1 MHNIDVMHQER
12 NMGESIISTC
22 MSFLGKTKDNRKTRQ
37 DLAELCN
44 YPSLELKVNGGKPHA
59 SFYLKP
65 QKRKEVMRWMKMLKF
80 LDGYATGFRRP
91 VNMATWKLI
100 GLKSHD
106 YHIIMKRLLLVIFRG
121 CFNDAM
127 WTVLAELSYFYR
139 QLCTKEITIEMMHK
153 LEKVILVLL
162 CKMEKNF
169 HLRFFNL
176 MQHLLLNLSYEA
188 KVGGHVQ
195 YMWMY
200 HIERVLR
207 YLKPMVDNRT
217 SVTSR
222 IFKTLIK
229 VISN

>member
-1 MHNIDVMHQER
+1 
-12 NMGESIISTC
+12 
-22 MSFLGKTKDNRKTRQ
+22 
-37 DLAELCN
+37 
-44 YPSLELKVNGGKPHA
+44 
-59 SFYLKP
+59 
-65 QKRKEVMRWMKMLKF
+65 MLKF

-121 CFNDAM
+121 CFNDVM

-176 MQHLLLNLSYEA
+176 MQHLLINLPYEA
-188 KVGGHVQ
+188 KVGGPVQ

-222 IFKTLIK
+222 ISKTLIK

>member
-1 MHNIDVMHQER
+1 
-12 NMGESIISTC
+12 
-22 MSFLGKTKDNRKTRQ
+22 
-37 DLAELCN
+37 
-44 YPSLELKVNGGKPHA
+44 
-59 SFYLKP
+59 
-65 QKRKEVMRWMKMLKF
+65 MLKF

-121 CFNDAM
+121 CFNDVM

-176 MQHLLLNLSYEA
+176 MQHLLINLSYEA
-188 KVGGHVQ
+188 KVGGPVR

>member
-1 MHNIDVMHQER
+1 
-12 NMGESIISTC
+12 
-22 MSFLGKTKDNRKTRQ
+22 
-37 DLAELCN
+37 
-44 YPSLELKVNGGKPHA
+44 
-59 SFYLKP
+59 
-65 QKRKEVMRWMKMLKF
+65 MLKF

-121 CFNDAM
+121 YFNDAM

-139 QLCTKEITIEMMHK
+139 KLCTKEITVEMMHK

-169 HLRFFNL
+169 HLGFFNL
-176 MQHLLLNLSYEA
+176 MQHLLINLPYEA
-188 KVGGHVQ
+188 KVGGPVQ

-222 IFKTLIK
+222 ISKTLIK